1 MDTYKRETAWQFHVF
16 VFVKWFAESLP
27 ADIQYV
33 QKEKE
38 RKNRMEKLYFAS
50 DYMETA
56 APEIIEELGKLQ
68 GRKLTGYGSDVIS
81 VSARN
86 KIRAAAGVPEGEV
99 YFLVGGTQTNAVVID
114 TMLRPYEGVIAADT
128 GHVSVHEAG
137 AIEYGGH
144 KVLEIPSVEGKIRA
158 EQIGKLAEAYWND
171 ENHEHM
177 VMPGMV
183 YISQPT
189 EYGTLYSLSELESIS
204 AVCRKWKLALY
215 IDGARLAYGLSAEG
229 NDVTLA
235 DLARLTDV
243 FYIGGTKCGALLG
256 EAVVFPKKG
265 RVPHFFTMVKQHG
278 ALLAK
283 GWAAGLQ
290 FDTLFTGGLYEK
302 LGRNG
307 DEKADRI
314 RRALD
319 EKGYVQEI
327 RNRTN
332 QIFITLTGEKAR
344 ELSEKVELGFWENKG
359 DQVVMRIATS
369 WATTDEETDRLIEL
383 L

>member
-1 MDTYKRETAWQFHVF
+1 
-16 VFVKWFAESLP
+16 
-27 ADIQYV
+27 
-33 QKEKE
+33 
-38 RKNRMEKLYFAS
+38 MEKLYFAS

-56 APEIIEELGKLQ
+56 APEIMEALAGLAGK
-68 GRKLTGYGSDVIS
+68 KFTGYGSDVIS
-81 VSARN
+81 ESARR
-86 KIRAAAGVPEGEV
+86 KILAAAGAPEGEV
-99 YFLVGGTQTNAVVID
+99 YFLVGGTQTNATVID
-114 TMLRPYEGVIAADT
+114 TMLRPYEGVIAAST

-144 KVLEIPSVEGKIRA
+144 KVLTLPAKDGKIGA
-158 EQIGKLAEAYWND
+158 ADIDGLAGTYWND

-177 VMPGMV
+177 VMPAMV

-189 EYGTLYSLSELESIS
+189 EYGTLYSLKELEEIS

-215 IDGARLAYGLSAEG
+215 VDGARLAYALSAKG
-229 NDVTLA
+229 NDVTLK
-235 DLARLTDV
+235 DLSRLTDV

-265 RVPHFFTMVKQHG
+265 TVPHFFTMVKQHG

-302 LGRNG
+302 LGKKG
-307 DEKADRI
+307 DEMADRI
-314 RRALD
+314 REALD
-319 EKGYVQEI
+319 EKGYVQDV
-327 RNRTN
+327 RNSTN
-332 QIFITLTGEKAR
+332 QIFITLTHEKAR
-344 ELSEKVELGFWENKG
+344 ALSKKVEMGFWENKG
-359 DQVVMRIATS
+359 DTVVMRIATS
-369 WATTDEETDRLIEL
+369 WASMEEETEKLIAL

>member
-1 MDTYKRETAWQFHVF
+1 
-16 VFVKWFAESLP
+16 
-27 ADIQYV
+27 
-33 QKEKE
+33 
-38 RKNRMEKLYFAS
+38 MEKLYFAS

-56 APEIIEELGKLQ
+56 APEIMEALAGLA
-68 GRKLTGYGSDVIS
+68 GRKFTGYGSDVIS
-81 VSARN
+81 ESARR
-86 KIRAAAGVPEGEV
+86 KILAAAGAPEGEV
-99 YFLVGGTQTNAVVID
+99 YFLVGGTQTNATVID
-114 TMLRPYEGVIAADT
+114 TMLRPYEGVIAAST

-144 KVLEIPSVEGKIRA
+144 KVLTLPAKDGR
-158 EQIGKLAEAYWND
+158 IGAADIDGLAGTYWND

-177 VMPGMV
+177 VMPAMV

-189 EYGTLYSLSELESIS
+189 EYGTLYSLKELEEIS

-215 IDGARLAYGLSAEG
+215 VDGARLAYALSAKG
-229 NDVTLA
+229 NDVTLK
-235 DLARLTDV
+235 DLSRLTDV

-265 RVPHFFTMVKQHG
+265 TVPHFFTMVKQHG

-302 LGRNG
+302 LGKKG
-307 DEKADRI
+307 DETADRI
-314 RRALD
+314 RQALD
-319 EKGYVQEI
+319 EKGYVQDV
-327 RNRTN
+327 RNSTN
-332 QIFITLTGEKAR
+332 QIFITLTHEKAR
-344 ELSEKVELGFWENKG
+344 ALSKKVEMGFWENKG
-359 DQVVMRIATS
+359 DKVVMRIATS
-369 WATTDEETDRLIEL
+369 WASTEEETEKLIAL